1 MHKNF
6 VMVDG
11 LDGSGKGVIVDAL
24 KKWAEEKKLNI
35 LNLKDF
41 CSENKKLPTPD
52 ETADYDAIISCEM
65 TNCWIGSALREE
77 IVRNNKRDYSILS
90 TAQAFA
96 LDREILYKRVL
107 IPALKQG
114 KYVFQERG
122 VISSIVYQPLQGN
135 IALTEIM
142 KMPGNRLAIQ
152 NSPGLMIIAVVS
164 PETVM
169 YRLNQ
174 REKQDRAI
182 FEEINFQRKLEQRYN
197 SQWLKNLFENH
208 GSKVVYINTNFP
220 KTKEDTEKETL
231 KIWAEFIEDKFKEL

>member
-11 LDGSGKGVIVDAL
+11 LDGSGKGVIVNAL
-24 KKWAEEKKLNI
+24 RKWAEEKNLNI
-35 LNLKDF
+35 LDLKDF
-41 CSENKKLPTPD
+41 CDENKRLPKPNEIT
-52 ETADYDAIISCEM
+52 DYDAIISCEM

-114 KYVFQERG
+114 KYVFQKRG
-122 VISSIVYQPLQGN
+122 VISSIVYQPLQGS
-135 IALTEIM
+135 IALSEIM

-152 NSPGLMIIAVVS
+152 NAPGLLLIAVVA

-169 YRLNQ
+169 YRLKQ
-174 REKQDRAI
+174 REKQDSAI

-208 GSKVVYINTNFP
+208 GSKVIYIDTNFP
-220 KTKEDTEKETL
+220 KTTEDTEKETL
-231 KIWAEFIEDKFKEL
+231 KIWADFTEDKFKEL